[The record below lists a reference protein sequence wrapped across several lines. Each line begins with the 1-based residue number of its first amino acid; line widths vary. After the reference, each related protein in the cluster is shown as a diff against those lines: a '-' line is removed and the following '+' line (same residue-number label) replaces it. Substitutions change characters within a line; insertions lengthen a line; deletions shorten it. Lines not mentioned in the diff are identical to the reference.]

1 MIKMLSMEE
10 RKNLEQEMRDGISRS
25 DAIQVMDNL
34 YKLII
39 DDYEQRKTLIESSQ
53 DSLMEIGGFLNS
65 PKFYLT
71 KHAICNV
78 NLFKKM
84 SQYRNVSASVGCD
97 WISISNED
105 YLLINKL
112 AKGIVDSNEL
122 DQYNVLV
129 LESDKIIDKV
139 MLNIES
145 IQQMHNKRR

>member
-71 KHAICNV
+71 KYAICNV

-84 SQYRNVSASVGCD
+84 FQYRNVSALVGCD